1 MDANEILQSAGDT
14 IKVRNAT
21 HGDVKDNL
29 RRTGMLLSA
38 YLEMP
43 IHDYQVAVIMQL
55 VKISRTQESPYVL
68 DHWIDLVSYGSI
80 AGELAL
86 SEELD

>member
-1 MDANEILQSAGDT
+1 MNPNELLQNASDT
-14 IKVRNAT
+14 INVRNST
-21 HGDVKDNL
+21 HGEVRDNL

-38 YLEMP
+38 YLEIP

-55 VKISRTQESPYVL
+55 VKISRTQESPYLL
-68 DHWIDLVSYGSI
+68 DHWVDLLGYASI
-80 AGELAL
+80 AGSLAL

>member
-1 MDANEILQSAGDT
+1 MNANELLNSAGDT
-14 IKVRNAT
+14 INVRNNT
-21 HGDVKDNL
+21 HGAIRDNM

-38 YLEMP
+38 YLEIP

-55 VKISRTQESPYVL
+55 VKISRTQESPYL
-68 DHWIDLVSYGSI
+68 PDHWIDLLGYGSI

-86 SEELD
+86 REELD

>member
-1 MDANEILQSAGDT
+1 MKANELLQSAGDT

-21 HGDVKDNL
+21 HGDVKDNM

-38 YLEMP
+38 YLEIP

-55 VKISRTQESPYVL
+55 VKISRTNESPYVL
-68 DHWIDLVSYGSI
+68 DHWIDLLGYGSI

-86 SEELD
+86 AEEFN

>member
-1 MDANEILQSAGDT
+1 MKAHELLQSASDT
-14 IKVRNAT
+14 INTRNAT
-21 HGDVKDNL
+21 HGQVRDNL

-38 YLEMP
+38 YLEIP

-55 VKISRTQESPYVL
+55 VKISRTQESPYLL
-68 DHWIDLVSYGSI
+68 DHWVDLLGYGAI

>member
-1 MDANEILQSAGDT
+1 MNPNELLQSASDT
-14 IKVRNAT
+14 INVRNAT
-21 HGDVKDNL
+21 HGEVRDNL

-38 YLEMP
+38 YLEIP

-55 VKISRTQESPYVL
+55 VKISRTQESPYLL
-68 DHWIDLVSYGSI
+68 DHWVDLLGYGAI
-80 AGELAL
+80 AGSLAL

>member
-1 MDANEILQSAGDT
+1 MNANEILQSAGDT
-14 IKVRNAT
+14 IAIRNAT

-38 YLEMP
+38 YLEIP

-68 DHWIDLVSYGSI
+68 DHWIDLLGYGAI
-80 AGELAL
+80 AGELAM
-86 SEELD
+86 SEEMD

>member
-1 MDANEILQSAGDT
+1 MNPNELLQSASDT
-14 IKVRNAT
+14 ISVRNAT
-21 HGDVKDNL
+21 HGDVRDNM

-38 YLEMP
+38 YLEIP

-55 VKISRTQESPYVL
+55 VKISRTQESPYLL
-68 DHWIDLVSYGSI
+68 DHWVDLLGYASI
-80 AGELAL
+80 AGSLAL

>member
-1 MDANEILQSAGDT
+1 MRADELLQSAGDT
-14 IKVRNAT
+14 IKARKAT
-21 HGDVKDNL
+21 HGDVKDYL

-38 YLEMP
+38 YLEIP

-55 VKISRTQESPYVL
+55 VKISRTQESPYML
-68 DHWIDLVSYGSI
+68 DHWLDLLGYGAI

-86 SEELD
+86 REELD

>member
-1 MDANEILQSAGDT
+1 MKADEFLATAGDT
-14 IKVRNAT
+14 IRIRNTT
-21 HGDVKDNL
+21 HGDTKDNM
-29 RRTGMLLSA
+29 RRTAMLLSA
-38 YLEMP
+38 YLQIP

-68 DHWIDLVSYGSI
+68 DHWLDLLGYGAI

-86 SEELD
+86 TEEI

>member
-14 IKVRNAT
+14 IKIRNAT
-21 HGDVKDNL
+21 HGDAKDNL

-68 DHWIDLVSYGSI
+68 DHWVDLLGYG
-80 AGELAL
+80 ALAAELAL
-86 SEELD
+86 SEEFD